1 MTTIRSLVDE
11 NTWWSLQLDL
21 DKSQAKKKRGGGGEG
36 DQNANANEIDLIL
49 HHLISKERELEEIKF
64 SSSFPPDPL
73 PHTLCPSQK

>member
-1 MTTIRSLVDE
+1 MRTLGGLSSL
-11 NTWWSLQLDL
+11 TWTNPRP
-21 DKSQAKKKRGGGGEG
+21 KKKGGVGGEG